1 MIEGRQATGSC
12 ARYRAH
18 THPTL
23 SVGIVDAG
31 QSTLR
36 LSHRAISLQGGDA
49 VVIPP
54 GQVHSCNPRPDQAWS
69 YRMFYLDAVWAR
81 GFVGRNTPDQVWP
94 QGVISGPAGSR
105 LIDRI
110 ERALRATGAANQRQ
124 ATIGRCLRELFRLCP
139 EKDRATEPPVNAYLC
154 AARDFLEAHC
164 LEPIPLIHLAQMAGL
179 SPFQLIRRFR
189 NEFGLTP
196 HAYQLDRRINRT
208 RELLQQGY
216 SLADLACLCGFSDQS
231 HFQRAF
237 KLRVAATP
245 IQYRTSP
252 PVKSRRPR

>member
-1 MIEGRQATGSC
+1 
-12 ARYRAH
+12 
-18 THPTL
+18 
-23 SVGIVDAG
+23 
-31 QSTLR
+31 
-36 LSHRAISLQGGDA
+36 
-49 VVIPP
+49 
-54 GQVHSCNPRPDQAWS
+54 
-69 YRMFYLDAVWAR
+69 MFYLDAVWAR
-81 GFVGRNTPDQVWP
+81 GFVGRTTPDQVWP
-94 QGVISGPAGSR
+94 QGVISGPTGR
-105 LIDRI
+105 RHVDRI
-110 ERALRATGAANQRQ
+110 EHALRATGAANQRQ

-139 EKDRATEPPVNAYLC
+139 EKDRAAEPPVNSYLC
-154 AARDFLEAHC
+154 AARDFLDAHC

-189 NEFGLTP
+189 KEFGLTP